1 VSLVVM
7 ADFTKMIEIVTR
19 NDDPEDLL
27 TMLRIIQ
34 KSIEADLQAI
44 DAKNQAIK
52 IIKAKLGG

>member
-1 VSLVVM
+1 M